1 MGLKASRQGEGLF
14 YMRRLNIR
22 ALRANL
28 ASELGD
34 LPFVVT
40 RNGVEVAMVTSV
52 HGVHELEPI
61 VKKDVVKNVKP
72 DNACIPSNWKEEFFR
87 PSPKKGK

>member
-1 MGLKASRQGEGLF
+1 
-14 YMRRLNIR
+14 MRRLNIR

-40 RNGVEVAMVTSV
+40 RNGVEVAMCTQVN
-52 HGVHELEPI
+52 GVRNL
-61 VKKDVVKNVKP
+61 
-72 DNACIPSNWKEEFFR
+72 
-87 PSPKKGK
+87 